1 MELQKVNSKTIS
13 EMGYDLE
20 GSFMH
25 VRFSSGALYQYN
37 NISHEEFLSI
47 KNDASVGSKLRSVT
61 KDKEYK
67 KI

>member
-1 MELQKVNSKTIS
+1 MNLEKVNSKTVSDI
-13 EMGYDLE
+13 GYSAE
-20 GSFMH
+20 HKCMF

-37 NISHEEFLSI
+37 DISLEEFESI
-47 KNDASVGSKLRSVT
+47 RTDVSIGSKLRKVT